1 MKTVTLVITTHNR
14 TDLLEKTL
22 ISFFKYNTYPIKK
35 VVIVEDSGILQN
47 FNNIKKIVSIPLE
60 LIINETNIGQI
71 ASIDKA
77 YACVETDY
85 IFHCEEDWEF
95 YNSGF
100 IEKSFEILD
109 NDPKTFTVWLR
120 SHSDTK
126 NHAILKDTQYSLPN
140 SDFYYRMN
148 PNHKGVWC
156 GFTFNPGLRRTSDC
170 MIFYPYN
177 NLDVKVVKNRLNLM
191 GEVDLSIYYKDIGFY
206 GSITSKEEGYVR
218 HIGGK
223 RHVPLPWQKL

>member
-1 MKTVTLVITTHNR
+1 MKTVSLVITTCGR
-14 TDLLEKTL
+14 TDLLERTL
-22 ISFFKYNTYPIKK
+22 ISFFNYNTYPIQK
-35 VVIVEDSGILQN
+35 VIIVEDSGIPQN
-47 FNNIKKIVSIPLE
+47 FSNVVSLVPCDLE
-60 LIINETNIGQI
+60 IIENEVNIGQI

-77 YACVETDY
+77 YAKVETDY

-126 NHAILKDTQYSLPN
+126 NHAILKDTQYSLPDG
-140 SDFYYRMN
+140 DFYYRMN

-177 NLDVKVVKNRLNLM
+177 NLDVKVVKNGLNLM

>member
-1 MKTVTLVITTHNR
+1 MKTVSLVITTCGR
-14 TDLLEKTL
+14 TDLLERTL
-22 ISFFKYNTYPIKK
+22 ISFFKFNTYPIQK
-35 VVIVEDSGILQN
+35 VIIIEDSGIPQN
-47 FNNIKKIVSIPLE
+47 FSKVKQLIPCELE
-60 LIINETNIGQI
+60 IIENKTNIGQI
-71 ASIDKA
+71 ASIDLA
-77 YACVETDY
+77 YSKVDTDY

-126 NHAILKDTQYSLPN
+126 NHAILKDTQYSLPDG
-140 SDFYYRMN
+140 DFYYRMN

-177 NLDVKVVKNRLNLM
+177 NLDVKVVKNGLNLM